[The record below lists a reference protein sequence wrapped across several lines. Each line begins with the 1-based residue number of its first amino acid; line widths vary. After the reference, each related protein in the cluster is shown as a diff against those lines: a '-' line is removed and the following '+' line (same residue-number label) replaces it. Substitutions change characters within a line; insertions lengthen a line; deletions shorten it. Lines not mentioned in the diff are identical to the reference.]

1 MKDILKKE
9 EKGKHFTHLFPLIYG
24 EKFTNDDHIPGTE
37 SDAGPEMGQVMSL
50 QWAE

>member
-24 EKFTNDDHIPGTE
+24 EKFTNNGHIPGTE

>member
-24 EKFTNDDHIPGTE
+24 EKFTNDGHIPGTE